1 MKKTL
6 ILLLVAWILSA
17 ATALG
22 EGASSFSEEKTV
34 FTESEFSVQ
43 LPQGWVIHEADREMQ
58 EAGVFFVASSPDG
71 ECTLQIAFSAL
82 DGVVADNTELAAQIE
97 EAFGNAEEITRG
109 DIDFTAA
116 TLEQDMRLLRPPLT
130 WITRVVHV
138 LFTPADEAHAELCER
153 VFRGLNAWN
162 PKRRTNCT
170 GKKELDVHQAPFSFL
185 RA

>member
-82 DGVVADNTELAAQIE
+82 DGVVAVSYTHLMSRWACM
-97 EAFGNAEEITRG
+97 
-109 DIDFTAA
+109 TAKC
-116 TLEQDMRLLRPPLT
+116 
-130 WITRVVHV
+130 W
-138 LFTPADEAHAELCER
+138 
-153 VFRGLNAWN
+153 
-162 PKRRTNCT
+162 RRT
-170 GKKELDVHQAPFSFL
+170 P
-185 RA
+185 

>member
-116 TLEQDMRLLRPPLT
+116 TLEQDMRLLAALDLD
-130 WITRVVHV
+130 HDG
-138 LFTPADEAHAELCER
+138 LYMFFFTPADEAHAELCER
-153 VFRGLNAWN
+153 F
-162 PKRRTNCT
+162 
-170 GKKELDVHQAPFSFL
+170 FSGIERL
-185 RA
+185 EPETADKLH